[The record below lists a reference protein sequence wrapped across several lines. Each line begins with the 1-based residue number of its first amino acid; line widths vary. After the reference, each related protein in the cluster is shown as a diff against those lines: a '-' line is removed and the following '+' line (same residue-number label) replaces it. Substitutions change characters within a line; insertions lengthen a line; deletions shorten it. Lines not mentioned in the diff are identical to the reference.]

1 MSKSVIFSSVAIV
14 TFISA
19 VATIAPA
26 DARTVRANDVEPSL
40 YCQVAEPG
48 PYVLPAPDW
57 GPFFRRVK
65 HYGPIYRYCG
75 AAPERRAV
83 ISVKY

>member
-1 MSKSVIFSSVAIV
+1 VSRSFIVSSVAAA

-19 VATIAPA
+19 LVAIAPA
-26 DARTVRANDVEPSL
+26 SAGTVRADGVETSL
-40 YCQVAEPG
+40 HCVVAERG
-48 PYVLPAPDW
+48 PYFFPAPDW

-65 HYGPIYRYCG
+65 HVGPIYRYCE
-75 AAPERRAV
+75 AASERRAV

>member
-1 MSKSVIFSSVAIV
+1 VSKSFIVSSVAAA
-14 TFISA
+14 TLISA
-19 VATIAPA
+19 LAVIAPA
-26 DARTVRANDVEPSL
+26 DARTPRASDVEAPL
-40 YCQVAEPG
+40 HCVVAEPG
-48 PYVLPAPDW
+48 PYFFPAPDW

-75 AAPERRAV
+75 VASERRAV